1 MKRSL
6 NENSARSTAGCLPV
20 PLFNQ
25 KKRNRQPLT
34 SNPLKDDPGVSTP
47 SDNYDFPPLPTDWA
61 WEAMNAEL
69 APVMKTMDTGQI
81 PHSVSRPLRSQDS
94 VFNSIQSNTERSHGD
109 WSYRDDNKN
118 TSLKTWNK
126 SDFKPQ
132 CKRTNLV
139 ANDGK
144 NYCPMSSG
152 AQQQKQLGIPEP
164 PNLPRN
170 KETELLRQ
178 TPSSKI
184 SGSTMRGVDKNSAL
198 QTFKPN
204 FQQNQY
210 KKQMLD
216 DIPEDNTL
224 KETSLFQLQ
233 FKEKANSLRIISAVI
248 ESMKYWRE
256 HAQKTVLLFEVLAV
270 LDSAVTPGPYYSK
283 TFLMRDGKN
292 TLPCVFYE
300 IDRELP
306 RLIRGRVH
314 RCVGNYDQK
323 NNIFKCVSVRPA
335 SVSEQKSFQAFVKIA
350 DVEMRYY
357 INVMNET

>member
-34 SNPLKDDPGVSTP
+34 SNPLKDDPGISTP

-69 APVMKTMDTGQI
+69 APVMKTVDTG
-81 PHSVSRPLRSQDS
+81 
-94 VFNSIQSNTERSHGD
+94 
-109 WSYRDDNKN
+109 YRDNNKN

-126 SDFKPQ
+126 NDFKPQ

-144 NYCPMSSG
+144 NSCPMSSG
-152 AQQQKQLGIPEP
+152 AQQKKQFGIPEP

-178 TPSSKI
+178 THSSKI
-184 SGSTMRGVDKNSAL
+184 SGSTMRGLDKNSAL

-323 NNIFKCVSVRPA
+323 KNIFKCVSVRPA